1 MKLFTIFLMLLLIS
15 ACAEKHFSAPV
26 CRIAKSERANLVPLL
41 ANMQAA
47 CVVRMDA
54 LLLVIERDNGVYD
67 IAYYDNSLAESEH
80 SEHDIHTLEEGISG
94 QCAAHRSMWIQ
105 TGFNVEVGALLT
117 TEHDGTQLYSCRLQA
132 GFDGTEGEINVPPW
146 KPKNVAALKFIQ
158 PFDIELQQWHRPDNF
173 VEMRDAFVLSK
184 QVSAIHHINR
194 SD

>member
-1 MKLFTIFLMLLLIS
+1 MLSLIS
-15 ACAEKHFSAPV
+15 ACSEKHFSAPT
-26 CRIAKSERANLVPLL
+26 CRVAESERDNIVPLT

-47 CVVRMDA
+47 CVVRMDG
-54 LLLVIERDNGVYD
+54 LLLVIERDNGLYD

-80 SEHDIHTLEEGISG
+80 PEHGNVTLEQGLSS

-117 TEHDGTQLYSCRLQA
+117 IQDDGTQLYSCQLQA

-184 QVSAIHHINR
+184 QVSPIHHINR